1 MASIKKRDNGKWR
14 ARYRDHDG
22 KEHARHF
29 DRKIDAQ
36 NWLDEETVKV
46 RTGTWVEPKA
56 GRITFEEWF
65 AEWSSIQVWERGTF
79 VAAEQAV
86 KSTPFFRKRLDKIT
100 ANEVQA
106 WVKSM
111 TKPNDRRKKG
121 LEPSTIKTR
130 HNYVHMSFLA
140 AKKAGRIGVVPSAD
154 VTLPRVGRTGSNMLI
169 PTPEQVRQVIA
180 ASDGYFKMFIE
191 LCAFAGLRLGEV
203 AGLQVSDIDFLKR
216 TVSVNRQVQGA
227 TNSDVQIKDPK
238 YGSRRT
244 IHVSEKLIELISA
257 HIALYGIREDERGQW
272 LLINGGNLFQRG
284 SAGHYWRE
292 ARAKVG
298 MDEYT
303 LHDLRHFF
311 ASGLIASGCDV
322 VTVQHALGHSTP
334 SITLNTYSHLW
345 PNADDKTRS
354 AGTALMDSVFS
365 SADSVRTGTGSAL

>member
-1 MASIKKRDNGKWR
+1 MSSIKKRDNGKWR

-36 NWLDEETVKV
+36 DWLDGETVKV
-46 RTGTWVEPKA
+46 RTGTWVEPRA

-65 AEWSSIQVWERGTF
+65 TAWSSIQVWERGTYL
-79 VAAEQAV
+79 AAEQAV
-86 KSTPFFRKRLDKIT
+86 KSTPFYRKRLDKIS
-100 ANEVQA
+100 ANDVQA

-121 LEPSTIKTR
+121 LEPSTIRTR
-130 HNYVHMSFLA
+130 HNYVHMAFMA
-140 AKKAGRIGVVPSAD
+140 AKKAGKIGVIPSAD
-154 VTLPRVGRTGSNMLI
+154 VTLPRLGRAGSSMLI
-169 PTPEQVRQVIA
+169 PTPEQVGKVIGA
-180 ASDGYFKMFIE
+180 ADPYFSTFIE
-191 LCAFAGLRLGEV
+191 LCAFAGLRLGEA
-203 AGLQVSDIDFLKR
+203 AGLQVPDIDFLGR
-216 TVSVNRQVQGA
+216 TITVNRQVQGA
-227 TNSDVQIKDPK
+227 TNSDVQVKAPK
-238 YGSRRT
+238 YGSQRT
-244 IHVSEKLIELISA
+244 IHVSEKLIERISA
-257 HIALYGIREDERGQW
+257 HIARFGIWEDERGQW
-272 LLINGGNLFQRG
+272 LLVNGGNLFQRG

-292 ARAKVG
+292 ARSQVG

-345 PNADDKTRS
+345 PNADDKTRT
-354 AGTALMDSVFS
+354 AGTALMDSVFP
-365 SADSVRTGTGSAL
+365 SADSVRTGAGSAL

>member
-1 MASIKKRDNGKWR
+1 MASIQKRPNGKWR
-14 ARYRDHDG
+14 ARYRDVEDR
-22 KEHARHF
+22 EHARHF

-56 GRITFEEWF
+56 GRITLEEWF
-65 AEWSSIQVWERGTF
+65 TEWSAIQVWEHGTYL
-79 VAAEQAV
+79 AAEQAV
-86 KSTPFFRKRLDKIT
+86 TSTPFYTKRLDKIS
-100 ANEVQA
+100 ANDVQA

-111 TKPNDRRKKG
+111 TKPNDRRKTG
-121 LEPSTIKTR
+121 LAASTIKTR
-130 HNYVHMSFLA
+130 HNYMHMCFIA
-140 AKKAGRIGVVPSAD
+140 ARKAGKIGTVPTAD
-154 VTLPRVGRTGSNMLI
+154 VTLPRLARGGSTMLI
-169 PTPEQVRQVIA
+169 PTPEQVRQVLGV
-180 ASDGYFKMFIE
+180 SDPYFKMFIE
-191 LCAFAGLRLGEV
+191 LCAFAGLRLGEA

-227 TNSDVQIKDPK
+227 TNKDARPKEPK

-244 IHVSEKLIELISA
+244 IHVSEKLIGLISA
-257 HIALYGIREDERGQW
+257 HIAEYGIREDERGQW
-272 LLINGGNLFQRG
+272 LLVNGKNLFQRG

-292 ARAKVG
+292 AREQCG
-298 MDEYT
+298 MDDFT

-354 AGTALMDSVFS
+354 AGTALMDSVFA
-365 SADSVRTGTGSAL
+365 SADSVRTGTGSA